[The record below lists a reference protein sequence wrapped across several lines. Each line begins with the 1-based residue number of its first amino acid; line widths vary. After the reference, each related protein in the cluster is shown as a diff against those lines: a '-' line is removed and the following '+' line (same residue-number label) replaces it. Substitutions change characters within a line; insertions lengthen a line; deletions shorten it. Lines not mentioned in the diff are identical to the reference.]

1 MATYDARV
9 AVRVGF
15 AENTQRMRAIEQHSL
30 CGVSPSL
37 IQHIRNAAFAREQF
51 VLLDVT
57 DDERSREGGV

>member
-37 IQHIRNAAFAREQF
+37 IQHLRNAAFAREQF
-51 VLLDVT
+51 VLFDVT
-57 DDERSREGGV
+57 DDDLSREGGV